1 MLENIEIKNT
11 TKTPTDLNIQN
22 GGYIYITLNLTNIN
36 PNTLNIKI
44 TKNNTD
50 VTNKFTISKDTT
62 GIKITLTDKV
72 TAGTYEVTIAS
83 TNANAK
89 TTFTIGDKKSIPI
102 TNISI
107 IGNNEISVAGT
118 LNLSAEITPSNASN
132 KDIYWSVNNVR
143 VATINQSGI
152 LTGLKEG
159 EVIVTASAKDGS
171 GIKGTKTIKII
182 DINKEEG
189 NGETIISG
197 DVNQNQNSTEN
208 PKTGI
213 SNLTAVLLSSL
224 FISVTLFIL
233 SKKHNVFK
241 KF

>member
-1 MLENIEIKNT
+1 M
-11 TKTPTDLNIQN
+11 
-22 GGYIYITLNLTNIN
+22 
-36 PNTLNIKI
+36 
-44 TKNNTD
+44 
-50 VTNKFTISKDTT
+50 
-62 GIKITLTDKV
+62 
-72 TAGTYEVTIAS
+72 
-83 TNANAK
+83 
-89 TTFTIGDKKSIPI
+89 
-102 TNISI
+102 
-107 IGNNEISVAGT
+107 AGT
-118 LNLSAEITPSNASN
+118 LNLSVEITPTNATN
-132 KDIYWSVNNVR
+132 KNIYWSVNNVR

-152 LTGLKEG
+152 LTGIKEG

-171 GIKGTKTIKII
+171 GIKATKTIKII

-213 SNLTAVLLSSL
+213 SNLTAVLLSCL
-224 FISVTLFIL
+224 FITVTLFIL